1 MLYHLSEWLK
11 QFWFP
16 FNVLHYISFR
26 SFLAFLLAFA
36 VAIFLI
42 PRFARFMQ
50 RIHISL
56 GGYQREYL
64 EHHADKRNVPSMGG
78 AVLVLILVLFSLLF
92 LRWDTPY
99 FLLCPL
105 ALLLFGFIGL
115 IDDSLKLLKNRANR
129 LPPSLANWAL
139 RGGLSAKQKLALQ
152 FIFALPLAYLLVA
165 WVGLDTR
172 IYFPIFKEL
181 HLELGD
187 IGYIIFATLFIVFF
201 SNAVNITDGLDG
213 LAIGVT
219 LTTFAVGAFVAYLAG
234 NKVYAEYLGIPYVP
248 YVGEL
253 TILAMALL
261 GAGLAFLWFNTHPA
275 RIFMGDV
282 GSLALGALLALFALL
297 TKSEFIFLIAGGVFV
312 MEILSVVLQVTVC
325 KLTKRG
331 EKNGKA
337 DCKRLFLMAPLHH
350 HFEKLGWKE
359 EQIVVRFWIISV
371 LLGVFSL
378 MFLKLR

>member
-11 QFWFP
+11 EFWFP

-36 VAIFLI
+36 TAMVLI
-42 PRFARFMQ
+42 PLFTRFMKKL
-50 RIHISL
+50 HTSL

-64 EHHADKRNVPSMGG
+64 THHAGKRETPSMGG
-78 AVLVLILVLFSLLF
+78 IVLVLILILFSFLF
-92 LRWDTPY
+92 LRWDKPY
-99 FLLCPL
+99 FLLCSL
-105 ALLLFGFIGL
+105 TLLLFGLIGFA
-115 IDDSLKLLKNRANR
+115 DDLFKLLKNRADRVPHFVRN
-129 LPPSLANWAL
+129 LAL
-139 RGGLSAKQKLALQ
+139 QGGLTAKQKLFFQ
-152 FIFALPLAYLLVA
+152 FIFAFLIAYFLLA
-165 WVGLDTR
+165 WVGLDTNL
-172 IYFPIFKEL
+172 YFPLFKDFYL
-181 HLELGD
+181 NLG
-187 IGYIIFATLFIVFF
+187 IEGYLIFATLFIVFF
-201 SNAVNITDGLDG
+201 SNAVNLTDGLDG

-219 LTTFAVGAFVAYLAG
+219 LTTFAVGSFISYLAG
-234 NKVYAEYLGIPYVP
+234 NKVYASYLGIPYVP

-297 TKSEFIFLIAGGVFV
+297 TKSEFLFLIAGGVFV
-312 MEILSVVLQVTVC
+312 AEALSVIIQVAVC
-325 KLTKRG
+325 KLTKKRL
-331 EKNGKA
+331 ENGKT
-337 DCKRLFLMAPLHH
+337 DCKRIFLMAPLHH

-359 EQIVVRFWIISV
+359 EQIVVRFWIVSA